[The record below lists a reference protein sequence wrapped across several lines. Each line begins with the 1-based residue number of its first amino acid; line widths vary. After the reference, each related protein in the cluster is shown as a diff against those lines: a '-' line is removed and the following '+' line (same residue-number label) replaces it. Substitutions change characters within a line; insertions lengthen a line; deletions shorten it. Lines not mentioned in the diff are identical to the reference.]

1 MSDEPIGP
9 IEFIG
14 TIPFKDG
21 ALQAHGEM
29 GFRIVLDIP
38 ESELPAYIRF
48 HLMRGRVIK
57 FRAEATDEMAT
68 PRSRRKKKPEETRA
82 KTGMGKWQK
91 D

>member
-1 MSDEPIGP
+1 MV
-9 IEFIG
+9 EFIG

-48 HLMRGRVIK
+48 HLMRGRVIR
-57 FRAEATDEMAT
+57 FTAEATDEIAT
-68 PRSRRKKKPEETRA
+68 PRSRRKKET
-82 KTGMGKWQK
+82 KTGIGKWQK